1 MRITAKMMEQ
11 FGCVV
16 DHEGAEYIVP
26 AGSGYYPQTYY
37 IEPDVS
43 AACYFYAAAALTGG
57 TAIVKGVHSN
67 SMQGDLKFIDVLK
80 QMGCAVTE
88 EREGICVSGPKDG
101 EYCGVDVDM
110 NDFSDQSM
118 TLAAIAPFAKTTTV
132 IKNIEHIRLQESDR
146 IEAMVNELNNL
157 GVDVKEGRDRIE
169 ISPANVKPGV
179 VDTYNDHRMAM
190 SFALIGL
197 RVDGIII
204 DNYKCCCKTFE
215 NYFEVLEKACAQ

>member
-1 MRITAKMMEQ
+1 MYMMAEVSQ
-11 FGCVV
+11 YVAVASFVEAWIEIFSTVV
-16 DHEGAEYIVP
+16 TFLCPSSPPLWRRGLKCI
-26 AGSGYYPQTYY
+26 SN
-37 IEPDVS
+37 S
-43 AACYFYAAAALTGG
+43 NG

-204 DNYKCCCKTFE
+204 DNYECCCKTFE

>member
-16 DHEGAEYIVP
+16 DHKGAEYVVP
-26 AGSGYYPQTYY
+26 EGSGYYPQTYY

-88 EREGICVSGPKDG
+88 EREGICVSDLRM
-101 EYCGVDVDM
+101 E
-110 NDFSDQSM
+110 N
-118 TLAAIAPFAKTTTV
+118 IAV
-132 IKNIEHIRLQESDR
+132 W
-146 IEAMVNELNNL
+146 M
-157 GVDVKEGRDRIE
+157 
-169 ISPANVKPGV
+169 
-179 VDTYNDHRMAM
+179 
-190 SFALIGL
+190 LI
-197 RVDGIII
+197 
-204 DNYKCCCKTFE
+204 
-215 NYFEVLEKACAQ
+215 

>member
-88 EREGICVSGPKDG
+88 EREGICVSGPKDL
-101 EYCGVDVDM
+101 
-110 NDFSDQSM
+110 S
-118 TLAAIAPFAKTTTV
+118 LI
-132 IKNIEHIRLQESDR
+132 HILHTDLRNLLMQERLSVLHTNMLD
-146 IEAMVNELNNL
+146 I
-157 GVDVKEGRDRIE
+157 
-169 ISPANVKPGV
+169 
-179 VDTYNDHRMAM
+179 TDHM
-190 SFALIGL
+190 LIWT
-197 RVDGIII
+197 R
-204 DNYKCCCKTFE
+204 DNY
-215 NYFEVLEKACAQ
+215 V

>member
-1 MRITAKMMEQ
+1 
-11 FGCVV
+11 
-16 DHEGAEYIVP
+16 
-26 AGSGYYPQTYY
+26 
-37 IEPDVS
+37 
-43 AACYFYAAAALTGG
+43 
-57 TAIVKGVHSN
+57 
-67 SMQGDLKFIDVLK
+67 MQGDLKFIDVLK

-169 ISPANVKPGV
+169 ISPADVKPGV

-204 DNYKCCCKTFE
+204 DNYECCCKTFE